1 MIIKDTELF
10 LEGSWR
16 HSVRE
21 EIINK
26 FLDRYQEIYKEIT
39 LFCEKNKLEID
50 SEKKITKE
58 SLNSIYENNLIQDSV
73 KIYSFEEM
81 KNFMMILVDE

>member
-1 MIIKDTELF
+1 M
-10 LEGSWR
+10 
-16 HSVRE
+16 
-21 EIINK
+21 
-26 FLDRYQEIYKEIT
+26 YKEIT